1 MTTLARACVLTL
13 AILGLLGSAATS
25 AFAGD
30 LDDTAADQP
39 LLAQDELDDDGLEDD
54 GLDDGLDDGAEEEE
68 AETYVGGTLTNEDGD
83 PVPDVTIIVE
93 TAEGEPIGE
102 AVSEDDGTWFMPLP
116 GAGDYRADLLEESL
130 PEGLGVRDPER
141 AALEFSMRPGQ
152 ERTLLF
158 PLGGEVGAGRG
169 FGQRFAQALTNGIK
183 FGFIIA
189 MTAIGLSLIFGTT
202 GLINFSHGELVT
214 FGAVVAFL
222 FNASGAL
229 GFTIHLVPAAL
240 IAIIAG
246 AGLGYSLERT
256 LWRPLRARKTGMLQ
270 MLVISIGLMF
280 LIRHIIIIFYGSR
293 SRQFV
298 GYSIQTP
305 LEIGPVRIT
314 PRDLTILALSLV
326 ILLGVAALLERTR
339 LGKAMRAVADN
350 RNLAES
356 SGIDVQRIILLIW
369 VMGTALAATGGVFLG
384 TVENVS
390 WLMGFRLLLLMFAG
404 VILGGLGTA
413 YGAMVGSLVVGIV
426 TELSVLWFSSELKLV
441 WALVAL
447 IVILLVRPQG
457 ILGIK
462 ERIG

>member
-1 MTTLARACVLTL
+1 MILVARACTL
-13 AILGLLGSAATS
+13 ALLGLALLVAPALP
-25 AFAGD
+25 AFASPSPG
-30 LDDTAADQP
+30 ADMDV
-39 LLAQDELDDDGLEDD
+39 LILAQDEDEDLDEELDLVGEGEDDEELLAVEAVGGTIVDPDGNTVPGVVIVVTTDEGEVIAEVATEDD
-54 GLDDGLDDGAEEEE
+54 GAWQVL
-68 AETYVGGTLTNEDGD
+68 
-83 PVPDVTIIVE
+83 
-93 TAEGEPIGE
+93 
-102 AVSEDDGTWFMPLP
+102 LP
-116 GAGDYRADLLEESL
+116 GPGDYRATLVQDTL
-130 PEGLGVRDPER
+130 PEEIGLRDPER
-141 AALEFSMRPGQ
+141 DTLEFSMRAGQ

-158 PLGGEVGAGRG
+158 PLGEGGGIARG
-169 FGQRFAQALTNGIK
+169 FGERFAQALVTGIK

-189 MTAIGLSLIFGTT
+189 MSAIGLSLIFGTT

-229 GFTIHLVPAAL
+229 GFTIHLIPAAL
-240 IAIIAG
+240 IAIAAG
-246 AGLGYSLERT
+246 AAMGFSLERG
-256 LWRPLRARKTGMLQ
+256 LWQPLRARKVGLFQ

-280 LIRHIIIIFYGSR
+280 LIRHIIVIFYGSR

-298 GYSIQTP
+298 GYAIQAP

-314 PRDLTILALSLV
+314 PRDLTIMALSLV
-326 ILLGVAALLERTR
+326 ILLAVAALLERTR

-369 VMGTALAATGGVFLG
+369 VMGGGLAATGGVFLG

-413 YGAMVGSLVVGIV
+413 YGAMVGSLVVGVV
-426 TELSVLWFSSELKLV
+426 TELSVLWFSAELKLV
-441 WALVAL
+441 WALAAL
-447 IVILLVRPQG
+447 IIILLVRPQG